1 MLETVLFFPVS
12 IWLASLLLSPDVLPA
27 DRPEVLFLTY
37 GGTRRG
43 FSLHQVLFAA
53 LPVAVSAL
61 WLAAILG
68 LDRLLRREKGLARFA
83 FLASAAW
90 TLSGAALAVLSGLA
104 PAAGFTGPYGT
115 LLFAP
120 LAGLG
125 AGAVSLLAHLRL
137 IRADLRDAAVLAA
150 CHRERGG
157 GTKGRAARTLA
168 SHDAEERATRAREG
182 VDLPRLFLKGML
194 VTAVAVGAIW
204 NLDSFFVPP
213 PSPAPVAASPGM
225 AAPGMAAPGMA
236 ATTDIFAPKPPEE
249 AKAEKPDKPEAPEKP
264 EARVARGPDGR
275 FIFQAQVN
283 GQPMRLAFD
292 PEFPAVTLSAEDA
305 TSLGFAV
312 KRLRYSEPVRVGKL
326 SFLAAGIT
334 IESITAGGITY
345 RLVPGLI
352 ARPGALEMSALGQ
365 SFTGRLSSWRLENGT
380 LVLDGTTE
388 QPVPVPK
395 RIPPAREA
403 RARP

>member
-1 MLETVLFFPVS
+1 MTEIFSVRWPRVALLETVLFFPVS
-12 IWLASLLLSPDVLPA
+12 LWLATLLLSPDVLPA

-37 GGTRRG
+37 GGVRRG
-43 FSLHQVLFAA
+43 FSLHQVMFTA
-53 LPVAVSAL
+53 LPVALSAL
-61 WLAAILG
+61 WFMAILG
-68 LDRLLRREKGLARFA
+68 LDRLLRRERGITRFA
-83 FLASAAW
+83 LLASAAW
-90 TLSGAALAVLSGLA
+90 TLSGAALAVTAGLA
-104 PAAGFTGPYGT
+104 PEAGFTGPYGT

-125 AGAVSLLAHLRL
+125 AGTVSVLAHLRL
-137 IRADLRDAAVLAA
+137 IRADLRDAAILAPY
-150 CHRERGG
+150 HRQRGDV
-157 GTKGRAARTLA
+157 TRGRMARAFA

-182 VDLPRLFLKGML
+182 VDLPGLFLKGML
-194 VTAVAVGAIW
+194 VTALVAGAIW

-213 PSPAPVAASPGM
+213 PPPAPA
-225 AAPGMAAPGMA
+225 AAPAGM
-236 ATTDIFAPKPPEE
+236 ATTDIFSPKPPEE
-249 AKAEKPDKPEAPEKP
+249 AKTEKPDKPERP
-264 EARVARGPDGR
+264 EASVARGADGR
-275 FIFQAQVN
+275 FIFEAQVN
-283 GQPMRLAFD
+283 GQPVRLAFD
-292 PEFPAVTLSAEDA
+292 PEYPAVTLSAEDA
-305 TSLGFAV
+305 ASLGFAV

-365 SFTGRLSSWRLENGT
+365 SFTGRLSSWRLENGL
-380 LVLDGTTE
+380 LVLDGATE
-388 QPVPVPK
+388 QTVPLPK